1 MDILGFIVIL
11 FPIVVSPGA
20 SFAIALNSVLNQGI
34 RGLFIPII
42 GTGLGILTHG
52 FLVGIGLS
60 KILVSYQWVMN
71 LIGILGTL
79 YLLYLAISLIISGI
93 NTSKRESSQE
103 IKKITVKDAYLANL
117 LNPKAII
124 LYLVVVSKYAG
135 VDPSL
140 ANFLVLSLIHIIMM
154 ALWLLFSCSA
164 LIISSS
170 SLSVSTLRKYINI
183 GGGVLLLAIILEP
196 YFFR

>member
-79 YLLYLAISLIISGI
+79 YLLYLATSLIISGI
-93 NTSKRESSQE
+93 NASKRESSQE

-124 LYLVVVSKYAG
+124 LYLVVVSKYARA
-135 VDPSL
+135 DPSL

-170 SLSVSTLRKYINI
+170 SLSASTLRKYINI
-183 GGGVLLLAIILEP
+183 GGGVLLLAITLEP

>member
-11 FPIVVSPGA
+11 LPIVVSPGA
-20 SFAIALNSVLNQGI
+20 SFAIALNIVLNQGI
-34 RGLFIPII
+34 KGLFVPIV

-60 KILVSYQWVMN
+60 KILISYQWVMN

-79 YLLYLAISLIISGI
+79 YLLYLAVSLIISGVNAGKI
-93 NTSKRESSQE
+93 ETSKE
-103 IKKITVKDAYLANL
+103 IKQITVKDAYLANL

-135 VDPSL
+135 ADPSL
-140 ANFLVLSLIHIIMM
+140 ASFLVLSLIHIVMM
-154 ALWLLFSCSA
+154 ALWLMLSCYA
-164 LIISSS
+164 LIIFSSS
-170 SLSVSTLRKYINI
+170 IKVSTLRKYINI
-183 GGGVLLLAIILEP
+183 GGGVLLLVITLEP
-196 YFFR
+196 YLFS

>member
-79 YLLYLAISLIISGI
+79 YLLYLATSLIISGI
-93 NTSKRESSQE
+93 NASKRESSQE
-103 IKKITVKDAYLANL
+103 IKKLR
-117 LNPKAII
+117 
-124 LYLVVVSKYAG
+124 SKM
-135 VDPSL
+135 
-140 ANFLVLSLIHIIMM
+140 LI
-154 ALWLLFSCSA
+154 
-164 LIISSS
+164 
-170 SLSVSTLRKYINI
+170 
-183 GGGVLLLAIILEP
+183 
-196 YFFR
+196 

>member
-11 FPIVVSPGA
+11 FPVVVSPGA

-79 YLLYLAISLIISGI
+79 YLLYLATSLIISGI
-93 NTSKRESSQE
+93 NASKRESSQE

-135 VDPSL
+135 TDPSL

-170 SLSVSTLRKYINI
+170 SLNVSILRKYINI
-183 GGGVLLLAIILEP
+183 GGGVLLLAITLEP

>member
-79 YLLYLAISLIISGI
+79 YLLYLATSLIISGI
-93 NTSKRESSQE
+93 NASKRESSQE

-135 VDPSL
+135 ADPSL

-154 ALWLLFSCSA
+154 ALWLLFSCFA

-170 SLSVSTLRKYINI
+170 SLSASTLRKYINI
-183 GGGVLLLAIILEP
+183 GGGVLLLAITLEP

>member
-1 MDILGFIVIL
+1 MDILGFIVTL
-11 FPIVVSPGA
+11 FPVVVSPGA
-20 SFAIALNSVLNQGI
+20 SFAIALTSVLNQGI

-79 YLLYLAISLIISGI
+79 YLLYLATSLIISGI
-93 NTSKRESSQE
+93 NASKRESSQE

-135 VDPSL
+135 TDPSL

-170 SLSVSTLRKYINI
+170 SLNVSILRKYINI
-183 GGGVLLLAIILEP
+183 GGGVLLLAITLEP